1 MRGKQEDLL
10 REMCEIISD
19 FSEESYCA
27 GWLDGIEF
35 TLLEWR
41 NQLERDEYDPQC
53 KFGIGSRMPENKLER
68 LLEISA
74 YLGMWV
80 VWDDNAEENVW
91 GDGEAGPIAVSLDE
105 AAKRKAAYDKL
116 YEDLNKKWSGRLPD
130 DHR

>member
-19 FSEESYCA
+19 FSEDSYCA

-35 TLLEWR
+35 TLFEWR
-41 NQLERDEYDPQC
+41 NQLEKGEYDPEC
-53 KFGIGSRMPENKLER
+53 RFGIGSKMPENKLER

-74 YLGMWV
+74 YLGLWV
-80 VWDDNAEENVW
+80 VWDDAAETNLW
-91 GDGEAGPIAVSLDE
+91 DNDGAGPVAVSLDV
-105 AAKRKAAYDKL
+105 AAERKRAYDKS
-116 YEDLNKKWSGRLPD
+116 YEDLRKKWAGGLPD